1 MESST
6 KRRTGAGDTSELIE
20 TIRRAIEQAIP
31 CSRAEVT
38 PGVGPGHF
46 NVTVRSSSF
55 AGQAMVQAH
64 RLVYSAIAHLMR
76 GDRPLVH
83 AIDLLRALSC

>member
-1 MESST
+1 MERSTSSSQGT
-6 KRRTGAGDTSELIE
+6 KAQVIE
-20 TIRRAIEQAIP
+20 IIRCAIEQAIP
-31 CSRAEVT
+31 LSRAEVT
-38 PGVGPGHF
+38 PGAGPGHF
-46 NVTVRSSSF
+46 NVTVRSRSF

-76 GDRPLVH
+76 GERPPVH

>member
-1 MESST
+1 MNPSHGRKSYGT
-6 KRRTGAGDTSELIE
+6 KAELIDI
-20 TIRRAIEQAIP
+20 IRCAIEQAIP
-31 CSRAEVT
+31 LSRAEVT

-46 NVTVRSSSF
+46 NVTVRSSGF

-76 GDRPLVH
+76 GERPPVH